1 MTAQNQQYSLQI
13 PFLDVVEVEETGLT
27 GGQPILVKKEPKVRD
42 LGYVAEKYKNKEA
55 LIAR

>member
-1 MTAQNQQYSLQI
+1 MTVQNQQNSLQI

-42 LGYVAEKYKNKEA
+42 LGYKVNGC
-55 LIAR
+55 LFLLRLNS